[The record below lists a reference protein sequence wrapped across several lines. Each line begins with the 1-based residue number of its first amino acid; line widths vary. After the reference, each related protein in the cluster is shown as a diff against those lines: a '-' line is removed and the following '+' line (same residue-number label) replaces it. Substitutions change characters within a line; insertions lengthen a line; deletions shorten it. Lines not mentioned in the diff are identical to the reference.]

1 MSFHST
7 IEKTIKECEN
17 IFKVGDQKFPT
28 KYILSLYR
36 RSSDCLITI
45 MYNGYKENEE
55 FQKLS
60 RFNTELKKI
69 LNTRE
74 HIKRKNK

>member
-1 MSFHST
+1 MSFHSS
-7 IEKTIKECEN
+7 IGKTIQECEN
-17 IFKVGDQKFPT
+17 IFKVGVQKFPT

-36 RSSDCLITI
+36 RSNDHMILF
-45 MYNGYKENEE
+45 MYNGYNTNNEFE
-55 FQKLS
+55 KLS
-60 RFNTELKKI
+60 KFNTELKKI